1 MHGLVL
7 NFNSTSVLQ
16 CRTVQCISGWL
27 SMQKR
32 FKGVVLVC
40 IQVHHGHCCYIHLK
54 YRFIQLWLLV
64 QNFHFLSLLDTQLE
78 IHVHCTASLDHF
90 AWSMRMHAELER
102 SRKSMSFPS
111 IKACTE
117 VQLLCH
123 AWTEP
128 RGNFRSRLPIVWGSL
143 RLAQRTRHACASQ
156 ARLGRLAK
164 LIKLH
169 KQVY

>member
-1 MHGLVL
+1 MYFRLAV
-7 NFNSTSVLQ
+7 
-16 CRTVQCISGWL
+16 
-27 SMQKR
+27 QKR

-40 IQVHHGHCCYIHLK
+40 IQVHHCYYIHLK
-54 YRFIQLWLLV
+54 YRFIQLW
-64 QNFHFLSLLDTQLE
+64 QNFHFFSLLDTQPE
-78 IHVHCTASLDHF
+78 IHCTASLDHF

-169 KQVY
+169 KQVYKT